1 MGITAKELAKK
12 LNISA
17 AAVSMALNNKPGVS
31 TQTRKMIIEEAKRY
45 GYDFSRIQAKEELKS
60 EQGTIYFVVY
70 RKHGALVPDSPI
82 YVHKE
87 HGMPVAEPAF
97 FSQLSEGISMSCKE
111 ENYRLNISY
120 LYEDDNV
127 GEQLREWARTGI
139 SGILLLGT
147 EMDKH
152 DLAPFISCRIPFVLL
167 DNYFEDLQVNSII
180 MNNVQGAYLATNY
193 LIRKRHTQPGY
204 LRSSYRNTGFE
215 ERADGFY
222 KSIRKNGM
230 STSRSLVHDLSP
242 TVDGAYGDMKEILAQ
257 KNNYA
262 SSVDA
267 QNETATLANCYFAD
281 NDLIAAGAMRAF
293 IDAGYKIPE
302 DIAIVGFDDMPLCTY
317 VTPALTTVHVPKQ
330 YMGDMA
336 VKRLVEIIKN
346 SGSSPVKM
354 EIATSLVKRKSC

>member
-12 LNISA
+12 LNLSA

-31 TQTRKMIIEEAKRY
+31 TQTRKMILKEAQKN
-45 GYDFSRIQAKEELKS
+45 GYDFSRIQAKEEVKS

-70 RKHGALVPDSPI
+70 RKHGALVPDSPV

-87 HGMPVAEPAF
+87 HGTPVAEPAF
-97 FSQLSEGISMSCKE
+97 FSQLSEGISLSCKE
-111 ENYRLNISY
+111 QNYRLNISY
-120 LYEDDNV
+120 LYEDDDA
-127 GEQLREWARTGI
+127 GEQLKEWTKSKI

-152 DLAPFISCRIPFVLL
+152 DLAPFISCGIPFVLL

-180 MNNVQGAYLATNY
+180 MNNVQGAYSATNH
-193 LIRKRHTQPGY
+193 LIRKKHSQPGY

-242 TVDGAYGDMKEILAQ
+242 SVDGANGDMREILSQGEIPA
-257 KNNYA
+257 K
-262 SSVDA
+262 
-267 QNETATLANCYFAD
+267 CYFAD

-293 IDAGYKIPE
+293 LEFGYRIPE
-302 DIAIVGFDDMPLCTY
+302 DIAIIGFDDMPLCTY
-317 VTPALTTVHVPKQ
+317 VSPALTTVHVPKQ
-330 YMGDMA
+330 YMGGIA

-346 SGSSPVKM
+346 PGNSPVKI
-354 EIATSLVKRKSC
+354 EVATSVIKRKSC